1 MEKTIYI
8 PGDLVMTNGIPIGTK
23 KGIVYQVT
31 ASNADKYAKV
41 KDGNAFTEL
50 KGCVTLS
57 NLKGKTIHDDGFLF
71 CDSGAW
77 VKDIVPI
84 PLTKDILLK
93 NGWKF
98 SRDSLLL
105 KIDDNVTLGIVF
117 AFGHK
122 VCYIRATNDIIHKEQ
137 SFARLKISNVDFV
150 SDLQHILYIFHLNS
164 EMEV

>member
-31 ASNADKYAKV
+31 ESNADKYAKL

-50 KGCVTLS
+50 KGSVTLA
-57 NLKGKTIHDDGFLF
+57 NLKGKTIRDDGFLF

-84 PLTKDILLK
+84 PLTPFILEK
-93 NGWKF
+93 NGWKYDGYDLY
-98 SRDSLLL
+98 RLPTKRAYLYIEKD
-105 KIDDNVTLGIVF
+105 T
-117 AFGHK
+117 K
-122 VCYIRATNDIIHKEQ
+122 VNDEFLVYVGLDKHYLASVSFIHE
-137 SFARLKISNVDFV
+137 
-150 SDLQHILYIFHLNS
+150 LQHLLYGLKYNS

>member
-31 ASNADKYAKV
+31 ESNADKYAKV

-50 KGCVTLS
+50 KGSVTLS
-57 NLKGKTIHDDGFLF
+57 NLKGKTIKDDGFLF

-84 PLTKDILLK
+84 PLVPAILEK
-93 NGWKF
+93 NGWKV
-98 SRDSLLL
+98 SLEGTWIYEKEDSVKILRLL
-105 KIDDNVTLGIVF
+105 DDKHY
-117 AFGHK
+117 AA
-122 VCYIRATNDIIHKEQ
+122 YIGYV
-137 SFARLKISNVDFV
+137 RLLEFQYTHE
-150 SDLQHILYIFHLNS
+150 LQHLLFGLEINS